1 MSTVRILIAE
11 DFEAFRRAARSILA
25 KVPELQVIGEVS
37 NGLDAI
43 QKAGELQPDLIL
55 LDVGLPQLNGIEA
68 ARQIRKVAPECK
80 ILFVSQDSSADTVQ
94 AAFNAGA
101 QGYVW
106 KSAAASELLVAV
118 AAVMR
123 GEQFVSRRV
132 VG

>member
-1 MSTVRILIAE
+1 MSTLRVIIAE
-11 DFEAFRRAARSILA
+11 DFEAFRRAACSILA
-25 KVPELQVIGEVS
+25 KVPDLEVICEVS

-43 QKAGELQPDLIL
+43 QRADELRPDLIL
-55 LDVGLPQLNGIEA
+55 LDVGLPQLNGIET
-68 ARQIRKVAPECK
+68 ARQIRKVAPDCK

-94 AAFNAGA
+94 AAFGAGG
-101 QGYVW
+101 QGYVV

-123 GEQFVSRRV
+123 GERFVSRRV

>member
-1 MSTVRILIAE
+1 MSTVRVLIAE
-11 DFEAFRRAARSILA
+11 DFEAFRRVARSILA
-25 KVPELQVIGEVS
+25 KVPELQIIGEAS

-43 QKAGELQPDLIL
+43 QKAGELRPDLIL
-55 LDVGLPQLNGIEA
+55 LDVGLPQVNGIEA
-68 ARQIRKVAPECK
+68 AWQIRKVAPECK

-94 AAFNAGA
+94 AALDAGG

-118 AAVMR
+118 AAVLR

-132 VG
+132 AG